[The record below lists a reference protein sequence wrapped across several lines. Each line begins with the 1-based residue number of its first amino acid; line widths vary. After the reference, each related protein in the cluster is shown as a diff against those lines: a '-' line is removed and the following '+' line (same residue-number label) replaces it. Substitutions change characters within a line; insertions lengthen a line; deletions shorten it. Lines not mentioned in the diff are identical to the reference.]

1 MGRLK
6 ILFEDKWLVVAYK
19 PEGLATMSTAPRGR
33 ADGSRREVTAY
44 SLVFDLV
51 RRRDPEARIFIVHRL
66 DRETSGVVIFA
77 KDQGTK
83 NKLQEN
89 WETSV
94 LERGYDAVLEG
105 VPAATEGVVES
116 WLYENPRSLKVS
128 SSPVETRGSKRAV
141 TRYKVVR
148 NLGSRSDG
156 RFTKSYSL
164 VRFLLE
170 TGRKNQI
177 RVHCA
182 EVLGC
187 PVAGDRKYG
196 ALTSPF
202 GRLCLNASILRFIH
216 PVTGEELYFKSPIP
230 KEWEK

>member
-1 MGRLK
+1 MGRLR
-6 ILFEDKWLVVAYK
+6 IIFEDKWLVVAYK
-19 PEGLATMSTAPRGR
+19 PEGLATMSTAARGHY
-33 ADGSRREVTAY
+33 DGQRREVTAY
-44 SLVFDLV
+44 SLVFDMV

-89 WETSV
+89 WEKSV

-105 VPAATEGVVES
+105 VPSEPEGVITS

-128 SSPVETRGSKRAV
+128 SSPVETRGSKKAV
-141 TRYKVVR
+141 TRYKVISR
-148 NLGSRSDG
+148 LASRSDG

-164 VRFLLE
+164 VRFQLE

-196 ALTSPF
+196 SVTSPH
-202 GRLCLNASILRFIH
+202 GRLCLNASTLRFIH
-216 PVTGEELYFKSPIP
+216 PVTGEELYFKSPVP

>member
-1 MGRLK
+1 MGRLR

-19 PEGLATMSTAPRGR
+19 PEGLATVATAPHGR
-33 ADGSRREVTAY
+33 ADGARREVTAY
-44 SLVFDLV
+44 SLVLDLV
-51 RRRDPEARIFIVHRL
+51 RRRDPGARIFIVHRL
-66 DRETSGVVIFA
+66 DRDTSGVVIFA
-77 KDQGTK
+77 RDQKTKDS
-83 NKLQEN
+83 LQQN
-89 WETSV
+89 WDTSV

-105 VPAATEGVVES
+105 VPAASEGVIES

-128 SSPVETRGSKRAV
+128 SSPVETRGSKKAV
-141 TRYKVVR
+141 TRYKVVAR
-148 NLGSRSDG
+148 LGSRSDG
-156 RFTKSYSL
+156 RYTKSYSL

-177 RVHCA
+177 RVHSA

-196 ALTSPF
+196 ALTSPY
-202 GRLCLNASILRFIH
+202 GRLCLNASTLRFIH

-230 KEWEK
+230 EEWKK